1 MTVVWRLVLLLLTA
15 APTGA
20 PSLCSYS
27 VTPIKFGF
35 RIDFSN
41 SPSGDYNIAFTEDG
55 RPDIKITS
63 NVPVSNQTS
72 SYDIQG
78 LKPCTEYEHHVTF
91 LHSDGN
97 VTLCN
102 GSNYKSTTTEMN
114 AGDVK
119 EVNSKPGHVCYQ
131 TDWDISSLQ
140 STQSHIS
147 PLPHGNKMFC
157 VKPGFN
163 DICSDFIFTSKNCV
177 NAFFTLTKYITDEFL
192 KPEEIKQIPADKL
205 PAEIK
210 PELPPNCNTL
220 TSNYTCWE
228 YSRDNELKTLSELE
242 PFTDYSCTGQIKD
255 NNVLIKNTSVLRFR
269 VDCDLT
275 ITVTK
280 PSPTNTSVE
289 LIWET
294 TSQKCEDNYLQNLKY
309 FCSCGNAPLAHRTP
323 GTKLRSGGECNISG
337 LKPFTKYKCKVQPT
351 YNGQHLKEHHQNIE
365 TQVGV
370 PEPVTMKLHLQ
381 EHNVIQVTCDPPQFN
396 GPQKTYKAQVYY
408 GSERVGNKE
417 LSNTCGF
424 VFDNLRYST
433 TYKVQVTASNG
444 KFESAPN
451 INSITTNYD
460 DKAVIGFLIVLTPLA
475 LLLVTYMIYILKK
488 RRTRDDNRDEVFL
501 STVIYSCVPRSHGG
515 KS

>member
-309 FCSCGNAPLAHRTP
+309 FCSCGNAPLAHRS
-323 GTKLRSGGECNISG
+323 TKLRSGGECNISG